1 VKGFD
6 LFLLGLTCYG
16 AGIFSAIGAME
27 LGRWIGRRQARIDEY
42 WRMR

>member
-1 VKGFD
+1 MD
-6 LFLLGLTCYG
+6 LFMLCLLCYG

-27 LGRWIGRRQARIDEY
+27 LGRWIGRRSAEVDHY